1 MAAREK
7 FCSET
12 LDGSISTRFGPQV
25 LEDMGRMMEGTPR
38 PVRGHGLGKQTKSNF
53 TTKSRAFVYLFF
65 GPFANQ
71 RKRNKETDFFVL
83 HYYFNET
90 GFKKFHKGNDDAFAH
105 QIDDFF

>member
-1 MAAREK
+1 MAVREK

-53 TTKSRAFVYLFF
+53 TTKSRAFVL
-65 GPFANQ
+65 
-71 RKRNKETDFFVL
+71 
-83 HYYFNET
+83 
-90 GFKKFHKGNDDAFAH
+90 
-105 QIDDFF
+105 ISS